1 MRSAGLQAELLWQA
15 PGPVSIIR
23 SMHDKPPIE
32 RDAVLPAANAASA
45 AAPAFSPVAVHGAA
59 PYPVAAQS
67 EEAFEVIAGDAAAG
81 LLLFCDHASNAVPAD
96 YGALGLPASE
106 FERHIGYD
114 IGAAAV
120 TRALAARFGVPAVL
134 SRFSRLLIDP
144 NRGLDDPT
152 LIMRLSDGAVIPG
165 NAKVDAAE
173 RARRIARFYQ
183 PYDAAMGAAIDAAM
197 ASGRIPV
204 ILAVHSFTPIWRGVP
219 RPWHAGV
226 LWDADPRFA
235 RPLISGL
242 AADPELVI
250 GDNEPYLGALKGDT
264 LYRHATRRGLAHA
277 LIELRQD
284 LIGHPA
290 GVDEWTGRVGD
301 VLEAM
306 NLRASPHRP
315 VMHGSLTGPVEPM
328 A

>member
-1 MRSAGLQAELLWQA
+1 
-15 PGPVSIIR
+15 
-23 SMHDKPPIE
+23 MHDKPSID
-32 RDAVLPAANAASA
+32 RDAVHQALQ
-45 AAPAFSPVAVHGAA
+45 AAPAFSLPAGHGAA
-59 PYPVAAQS
+59 PYPFAAQS
-67 EEAFEVIAGDAAAG
+67 EEAYEVIAGDAASG

-96 YGALGLPASE
+96 YRALGLPASE

-134 SRFSRLLIDP
+134 SRFSRLIIDP

-165 NAKVDAAE
+165 NARIDAAE

-235 RPLISGL
+235 QPLIAGL
-242 AADPELVI
+242 AADPAMVI

-284 LIGHPA
+284 LIA
-290 GVDEWTGRVGD
+290 DAQGVVDWTRRVGD

-306 NLRASPHRP
+306 NLYASPHP
-315 VMHGSLTGPVEPM
+315 AVMHGSLTGPVEPF

>member
-1 MRSAGLQAELLWQA
+1 MWQA
-15 PGPVSIIR
+15 LPPVSIIA
-23 SMHDKPPIE
+23 SMNDNPLID
-32 RDAVLPAANAASA
+32 RDAMPLAAGAAAVSSSPRPSA
-45 AAPAFSPVAVHGAA
+45 AHHPLAPHVFAA
-59 PYPVAAQS
+59 RS
-67 EEAFEVIAGDAAAG
+67 EPAFEVIAGDAAAG
-81 LLLFCDHASNAVPAD
+81 LLLFCDHASNAVPED
-96 YGALGLPASE
+96 YGSLGLPASE
-106 FERHIGYD
+106 FERHIAYD

-120 TRALAARFGVPAVL
+120 TRRLAARFGVPAVL
-134 SRFSRLLIDP
+134 SRYSRLVIDP

-183 PYDAAMGAAIDAAM
+183 PYDAAMGAAVDAAM

-204 ILAVHSFTPIWRGVP
+204 ILSVHSFTPIWRGVP

-235 RPLISGL
+235 LPLIAGL
-242 AADPELVI
+242 AADPAMII

-284 LIGHPA
+284 LVADDA
-290 GVDEWTGRVGD
+290 GIAEWTGRLGD

-306 NLRASPHRP
+306 DLGASPHP
-315 VMHGSLTGPVEPM
+315 VSLHGSLTGPVDPFL
-328 A
+328 